1 MTLAIISIFLAFA
14 LAFILFQ
21 QQREKRYKT
30 ETLNVRLQDFN
41 TDMAIDIALFDSLP
55 EELTGR
61 DLEDRLARYVRR
73 HQLPGMRVTLMDTCG
88 HVLFDNMLKDYATL
102 PSHRERKEVV
112 EAIRWG
118 SGTDIDRVSSTLG
131 GKYFYSATLIEA
143 SLPGGGHGSCYI
155 IRSALP
161 YNGDLLRSLRADQQ
175 YLWFALATMLV
186 LSLVLYRFMRRL
198 ADNINKLRLFAT
210 RADHNESLDTADLIE
225 FPDDEL
231 GEIAERI
238 IKLYKRLQ
246 RTKEEQNE
254 LKRQLTQNVAHELKT
269 PVASIQG
276 YLETILDNPAVGEEV
291 RHQFLERCYAQSR
304 RLSAVLQDISTLN
317 RMDDAPLAR
326 EFVPVDVS
334 LLVANLVKET
344 ALQLGERRMT
354 FRNLLPRGITVMGN
368 QSLLYSIFRNLT
380 DNAIAYAGEGTTVC
394 LEAREEEDRWEF
406 TFSDNGVG
414 IAPQH
419 LPRLFERFYRVDKG
433 RSRKMGGTG
442 LGLAIVKNAVQLHGG
457 EITVSNIPAG
467 GLSFRFS
474 LRKQSDVQAQQD

>member
-1 MTLAIISIFLAFA
+1 MSLTIVSIFLLFA
-14 LAFILFQ
+14 LAFIIFQ
-21 QQREKRYKT
+21 QQREKRFKT
-30 ETLNVRLQDFN
+30 EALSLRLQDYN
-41 TDMAIDIALFDSLP
+41 AAMAADLLLLDSID
-55 EELTGR
+55 EEQI
-61 DLEDRLARYVRR
+61 DRYV
-73 HQLPGMRVTLMDTCG
+73 QLHPLSDGNTSPTGGSNGDNNRPALGGRVTLIDTAG
-88 HVLFDNMLKDYATL
+88 NVIYDNLIKGYDTI
-102 PSHRERKEVV
+102 PSHRERKEVR
-112 EAIRWG
+112 EAIRTG

-131 GKYFYSATLIEA
+131 QKYFYSATRTT
-143 SLPGGGHGSCYI
+143 LPGNLI

-161 YNGDLLRSLRADQQ
+161 YNDNLLRSLRADQQ
-175 YLWFALATMLV
+175 YLWFALIAMAV
-186 LSLVLYRFMRRL
+186 LALVLYRFMRRL
-198 ADNINKLRLFAT
+198 ADNINKLRIFAT
-210 RADHNESLDTADLIE
+210 RADHNESLDTADLLE

-276 YLETILDNPAVGEEV
+276 YLETIIDNPAVGEETK
-291 RHQFLERCYAQSR
+291 RQFLERCYAQSQ

-326 EFVPVDVS
+326 DFQPVNVS
-334 LLVANLVKET
+334 QLVANLVKET
-344 ALQLGERRMT
+344 ALQLSERRMT
-354 FRNLLPRGITVMGN
+354 FRNLLPTGIQIMGN

-380 DNAIAYAGEGTTVC
+380 DNAIAYAGEGTTIL
-394 LEAREEEDRWEF
+394 LEAQEQDTHWLF
-406 TFSDNGVG
+406 TFSDNGIG
-414 IAPQH
+414 IDPRH

-457 EITVSNIPAG
+457 DISVHNIPAG
-467 GLSFRFS
+467 GLAFRFTLS
-474 LRKQSDVQAQQD
+474 KGT